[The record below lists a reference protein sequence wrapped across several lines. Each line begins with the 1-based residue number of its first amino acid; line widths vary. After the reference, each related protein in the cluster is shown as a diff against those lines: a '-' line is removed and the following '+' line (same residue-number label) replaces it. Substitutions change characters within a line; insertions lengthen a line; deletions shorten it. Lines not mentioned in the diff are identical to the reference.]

1 MSFHKQTFHKTCF
14 EQTKEIHGEPIVA
27 YVKDYDYKNKKQ
39 AVTMTVELKSKAGNQ
54 RGVDGKNYTKLETLS
69 ISGGIWNNRH
79 TDITTGGQINDTL
92 RRLLDEGKLTPVN
105 MSKEEFRKLLDVWD
119 RWHLNDIKAGTPKQ
133 SETIDAHISEEKYK
147 KYDGHYEKSLAILE
161 DYKLRKDGG
170 YEYGSAWLYEPL
182 PPDVIDFV
190 NKYRTT

>member
-1 MSFHKQTFHKTCF
+1 MTWYGLSR
-14 EQTKEIHGEPIVA
+14 EIHGEPIVA

-54 RGVDGKNYTKLETLS
+54 RGVDGKNHTKLETLS
-69 ISGGIWNNRH
+69 ISGGIWNNKH
-79 TDITTGGQINDTL
+79 SDITTGGQINDTL

-119 RWHLNDIKAGTPKQ
+119 RWHLNDVRAGTPRQ
-133 SETIDAHISEEKYK
+133 LEVIDQHIDETQYK
-147 KYDGHYEKSLAILE
+147 TYDGHYEKSLAILS

-182 PPDVIDFV
+182 PQDVIDFV
-190 NKYRTT
+190 NEYRTI